1 MQVDMRFLNLVG
13 VLARKQ
19 LGHGVLFWFGVI
31 IWAWDKSSRLVD
43 WAVKGFGHLGT
54 WAWLQK

>member
-1 MQVDMRFLNLVG
+1 MQVDMRFSSLVG

-19 LGHGVLFWFGVI
+19 LGHGVLFWFEVI

-43 WAVKGFGHLGT
+43 WAVKEFGHLGT
-54 WAWLQK
+54 